1 MTRDN
6 RNHQW
11 IKLALRKRGSS
22 LALIAKQQ
30 GVSLSTVCMVSRGAG
45 RSRRIETA
53 IADVI
58 GFPPAQIWPD
68 RYETTDHIEITEQS
82 RGGAMSP

>member
-1 MTRDN
+1 MARDN

-30 GVSLSTVCMVSRGAG
+30 GVSLSTVCMVSRGSG
-45 RSRRIETA
+45 RSRRVEAA
-53 IADVI
+53 IADAI

-68 RYETTDHIEITEQS
+68 RYATTDLTEIT
-82 RGGAMSP
+82 